1 MQSPITLSTSKSIA
15 LPLPAL
21 EMVGFHDFLPH
32 PLTLINNGHSVALN
46 VVKNSTHRRLPYI
59 FGAMLNENQQYELE
73 GLHFHW
79 GNKNNRGSEHVLND
93 IRYSMEMHIIHRNIA
108 YSNMEHASA
117 HADGLVV
124 LGIFFQVQDSD
135 NDMINPILKY
145 LPSIQ
150 WINTGV
156 ILNTSVIL
164 NSFIPKSTETYYTY
178 RGSLTTPPCSETITW
193 VIFSTPVS
201 ISFKQMTRFRMLSN
215 GEDKLGDNFRKLQ
228 NIGRRKVYVRNVA
241 GSKIDLV
248 DLNFTNFIWFDE

>member
-1 MQSPITLSTSKSIA
+1 MQA
-15 LPLPAL
+15 
-21 EMVGFHDFLPH
+21 
-32 PLTLINNGHSVALN
+32 
-46 VVKNSTHRRLPYI
+46 
-59 FGAMLNENQQYELE
+59 
-73 GLHFHW
+73 
-79 GNKNNRGSEHVLND
+79 
-93 IRYSMEMHIIHRNIA
+93 
-108 YSNMEHASA
+108 
-117 HADGLVV
+117 
-124 LGIFFQVQDSD
+124 QDSD
-135 NDMINPILKY
+135 NEMINPILKY

-164 NSFIPKSTETYYTY
+164 NSFIPKNTETYYTY

-228 NIGRRKVYVRNVA
+228 NIGQRKVYVRNVA
-241 GSKIDLV
+241 ARKIDLV